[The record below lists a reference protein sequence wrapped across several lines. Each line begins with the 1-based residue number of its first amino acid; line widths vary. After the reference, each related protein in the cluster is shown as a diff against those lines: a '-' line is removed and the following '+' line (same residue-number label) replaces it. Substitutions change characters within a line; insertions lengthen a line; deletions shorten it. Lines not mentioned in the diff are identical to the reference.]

1 MTLER
6 SKKPFQVTLET
17 GKPKQPQPN
26 QTPIA
31 KTPFAPM
38 SAAQLQRARA
48 RFDRDTAALQRK
60 VAPTDAATPTS
71 QVPDQ
76 QAMPT
81 LPAKQQAFHSSF
93 NKSPAQRKALE
104 NIKNQSIQASSLR
117 AQYQAAITPDI
128 VQRLADER
136 STRQSQDARAS
147 QAPNAL
153 NARTDWFNSELPV
166 LRTRHNNPDQAEF
179 DTASVFNQSDARARD
194 LGKTYVAQRVAS
206 GLTAN
211 DAASAIVNIGRKRD
225 RNNALKGV
233 LSAIRPQDSDY
244 ARIQRLVGEKEHD
257 LELQRRATEEAV
269 MPQAT
274 HLAREAAN
282 PSQANSG
289 ISEKIKAKI
298 GGGSPLPEHVRSQ
311 LEAGLN
317 SDLSKVRVHTDSEAD
332 TLAKSVNAIAFTS
345 GQDIFF
351 SSGKFEP
358 NTKTGYELLAH
369 EVTHTVQQAGGQV
382 KPGIDSDP
390 SLETAAQDTGAKLA
404 AHFDPNVK
412 SSKPKTDLASGA
424 PTSNAGSS
432 QAAVQRLSDT
442 KQLEQTVPT
451 TVGKPE
457 QIPGAKPA
465 QNLKIPLAP
474 IPSEAKVV
482 NEQKPTNKP
491 STPTKAPIKAKA
503 PKPTFKPKTPKSARV
518 KPGSHKLPA
527 ALVKKPV
534 APKANTLEFKADIK
548 STKTGSPTALKTNVN
563 TRNIAFAPIPNLEK
577 TDPSEKAKLL
587 LQQAD
592 STKAAN
598 ATVQNLRNQAQ
609 SLEPHGAKLSAQ
621 ITQAASVAKNLVSQ
635 AGEQQKALI
644 NTQISALIAQ
654 AKSKGQASIG
664 KNNSDAKAKT
674 GTLAGIT
681 NTAKQAITAAHQ
693 QQVQALKT
701 KLEAQK
707 TLIAAKYDA
716 NKGNYVTAGN
726 TAGNEA
732 KTVAAAK
739 AETWRAGKTD
749 ESWWDKTKSYADFGA
764 GPHPNDTAD
773 AKADADIQTG
783 DGYAGSNGYPKI
795 ALEAFEKSKEGIEHD
810 FENFKTYFHDPRLQA
825 LDNQKNNAL
834 SQLQNSEKSAKQ
846 QIEQTRAQMERA
858 MKAQLDGVLQQLTG
872 QKSSLSATIDAVIKQ
887 STSGIDAQSSSQIKG
902 VQTALKTAATGI
914 QSGISQLEAQM
925 SGKNAPKPEVLKKML
940 GQIEQSIAST
950 VKQTLAQTS
959 QSANASGKEFNSL
972 AQTSI
977 TGMRSSTQQGI
988 QTAKQSE
995 QQLIQSLAQLVQ
1007 SASSAYTKF
1016 QQTHKTSSTKTQA
1029 DTIAEFTT
1037 ILLSADPAFK
1047 AALEQLATNLEN
1059 AATDYGK
1066 GLVAHANGPDFSREM
1081 TNAENEAK
1089 AKVQP
1094 RWKGLLK
1101 ILLIIVV
1108 IVVIALVIGPAVI
1121 GAVGAFAATM
1131 GAGAAAG
1138 AIGAIVGGAIVGAL
1152 SGAVIQMGSN
1162 AIDGKAIFEGVGQA
1176 MLVGAISG
1184 AIGGGLGYAF
1194 SSGANAAAASSR
1206 TMLSAI
1212 GNKANTFAGKM
1223 ILDQVN
1229 GVVSS
1234 QFSSLLTTGKFQDF
1248 GDMLRDPSMWI
1259 GVGVS
1264 AASHAGGT
1272 RVGTNGEPVRPA
1284 NKLEIIQ
1291 ERAFG
1296 AGENFG
1302 KGAGYKVGDVTGFGN
1317 VKVRTEVNPNIGPEG
1332 QRVGGFEEGKTK
1344 LEVGEGAH
1352 PNDVKIHEDVAKQVR
1367 KDNSPLNQAKERILG
1382 TERETPIN
1390 SRKYEL
1396 EFEAKKHEQM
1406 AAWREKAAADL
1417 PANDPQRAKLLNEA
1431 AQLRQKSETFKEAA
1445 NSAEVRKQNGFGEI
1459 ELVEKF
1465 DPSKSTSEY
1474 QNKAQERIDRLAA
1487 KGKITP
1493 EEATSLK
1500 SKLENTKN
1508 PREAHDFLWN
1518 MDRDGAQFAKN
1529 LENFSTRT
1537 QEQPISLQ
1545 DPQQRAQFLQEQL
1558 QQVREDTG
1566 IPKQRVRGED
1576 GKFKWEGGTVAVG
1589 ATDIPGLQDQ
1599 VFRGGSKEAGGPA
1612 NKTFESPQDFGAT
1625 KNHAEQN
1632 LGGQLDAKLQ
1642 ELIAQGKITPA
1653 DLEGKSVFVHV
1664 DQEVCSVCR
1673 QGLSPT
1679 KSGTTVDPGVLS
1691 QMSQKY
1697 PGLTFEITNSN
1708 TGEVLTVK
1716 GGKIIQSTNSSPLN
1730 RAGVLADETT
1740 TVKPSSEIVKP
1751 EIKSTELDAPR
1762 QKLSQGE
1769 ETISAYTTKEL
1780 PPYGPER
1787 WKFLDDPTNWTPE
1800 RQALHQELIEKAQ
1813 GDAQQF
1819 ADAAQMGDPTIYAMR
1834 GNTAAGKTR
1843 AIKGNIPELE
1853 EPVNATKDLRHR
1865 GVNPDDFKVD
1875 LREAQTDI
1883 TLTSSQT
1890 HSESSTLAG
1899 KFEDTL
1905 RTIQTSDGAELGSIL
1920 IDKRLARLE
1929 DVQTYAKMAEDTG
1942 RKLNVYDV
1950 DAPLEVSLA
1959 GVLERI
1965 PGGNDPLPPYQIIAD
1980 GFRDIRTNRAN
1991 VIEFYEDHPNLGKY
2005 ELYGT
2010 LPDGSKVKVAEV
2022 INGSV
2027 EVFQKEMYLEITA
2040 KSGDDFSQM
2049 IANKKISSQ
2058 LIESLTQSL
2067 SGERAAKVREILEP
2081 YIGQTWETALNA
2093 HSTKKTGK

>member
-1 MTLER
+1 MTLEH
-6 SKKPFQVTLET
+6 SKKPSQVVLEK
-17 GKPKQPQPN
+17 GKPKPADQAQVPG
-26 QTPIA
+26 A
-31 KTPFAPM
+31 KAPFAPM

-60 VAPTDAATPTS
+60 VSPSDSTAVK

-76 QAMPT
+76 QAAPKIQVK
-81 LPAKQQAFHSSF
+81 PEAFHSSF
-93 NKSPAQRKALE
+93 VKSPVQRKALE

-117 AQYQAAITPDI
+117 SAYQAAIVPEM

-136 STRQSQDARAS
+136 STQQHQEARAS

-166 LRTRHNNPDQAEF
+166 LRARHNNPDQAEF
-179 DTASVFNQSDARARD
+179 DSASVFHQSDAQARD

-211 DAASAIVNIGRKRD
+211 DAASAIVNIQRQRD

-244 ARIQRLVGEKEHD
+244 ARIQRLVAEKEQE

-269 MPQAT
+269 MPQAMQ
-274 HLAREAAN
+274 LAKDAAN
-282 PSQANSG
+282 PTAANSG

-317 SDLSKVRVHTDSEAD
+317 ADLSRVRVHTDGDAD
-332 TLAKSVNAIAFTS
+332 MLAKSVNAIAFTS
-345 GQDIFF
+345 GHDIFF
-351 SSGKFEP
+351 QNGKFEP
-358 NTKTGYELLAH
+358 NTKTGYELIAH
-369 EVTHTVQQAGGQV
+369 EVTHTLQQAGGQV

-390 SLETAAQDTGAKLA
+390 SLETAAQDSGAKLA
-404 AHFDPNVK
+404 ANFDPNQSTPK
-412 SSKPKTDLASGA
+412 TNSAPSKPSSSAAG
-424 PTSNAGSS
+424 GSS
-432 QAAVQRLSDT
+432 QVAVQRLSDSS
-442 KQLEQTVPT
+442 QLNQPVPT
-451 TVGKPE
+451 TGAKPE
-457 QIPGAKPA
+457 QIPGAKPD
-465 QNLKIPLAP
+465 QNLKIPDAP

-482 NEQKPTNKP
+482 NEQTPETKP
-491 STPTKAPIKAKA
+491 SIPTKAPIKAKT
-503 PKPTFKPKTPKSARV
+503 PKPSSKLKTPKKSRV
-518 KPGSHKLPA
+518 QPNAHKLPA
-527 ALVKKPV
+527 AIVKKPV
-534 APKANTLEFKADIK
+534 TPKANKLEFQADIK
-548 STKTGSPTALKTNVN
+548 PNKQAAPTALKTNVN
-563 TRNIAFAPIPNLEK
+563 TGNIAFAPIPNLEK
-577 TDPSEKAKLL
+577 IDPAEKAKLL
-587 LQQAD
+587 KQQAQ
-592 STKAAN
+592 STQAAN
-598 ATVQNLRNQAQ
+598 ATIQNLRKQAQ

-621 ITQAASVAKNLVSQ
+621 ITQAASAAKNLVTQ
-635 AGEQQKALI
+635 AGAQQKALV

-654 AKSKGQASIG
+654 ARAKGQASIA
-664 KNNSDAKAKT
+664 KNNSDAKAKMAA
-674 GTLAGIT
+674 LPGIT
-681 NTAKQAITAAHQ
+681 NSAKQAITADHQ
-693 QQVQALKT
+693 QKVQALKT

-707 TLIAAKYDA
+707 ALIAAKYDA
-716 NKGNYVTAGN
+716 NKSHYESAAQTAGSAAKGV
-726 TAGNEA
+726 AG
-732 KTVAAAK
+732 KK
-739 AETWRAGKTD
+739 AETWRAGKTH

-764 GPHPNDTAD
+764 GKNHNDIMD

-783 DGYAGSNGYPKI
+783 DGYAGGDGYPKE
-795 ALEAFEKSKEGIEHD
+795 ALKAFEESKKGIDRD
-810 FENFKTYFHDPRLQA
+810 FENFKTQIHDPLKQG
-825 LDNQKNNAL
+825 LDSQKDNAL
-834 SQLQNSEKSAKQ
+834 KQLQSSETSAKQ
-846 QIEQTRAQMERA
+846 QIEQTRAQMENA

-872 QKSSLSATIDAVIKQ
+872 QKTSLSATIDAVIKQ

-914 QSGISQLEAQM
+914 QSSISKLESQM
-925 SGKNAPKPEVLKKML
+925 SGKNAPKPEVLKRML
-940 GQIEQSIAST
+940 GQIERSIAST

-988 QTAKQSE
+988 QSAKQSE

-1016 QQTHKTSSTKTQA
+1016 QQTHKTTTAKTQA
-1029 DTIAEFTT
+1029 DTIAEFTK
-1037 ILLSADPAFK
+1037 ILTSSDTAFQ
-1047 AALEQLATNLEN
+1047 AALEQLATSLEK
-1059 AATDYGK
+1059 AAADYGTA
-1066 GLVAHANGPDFSREM
+1066 LVAHANGPDFARVLTEAERE
-1081 TNAENEAK
+1081 AE

-1162 AIDGKAIFEGVGQA
+1162 AIDGKAIFDGVGQA

-1212 GNKANTFAGKM
+1212 GSKANSFAGKM

-1248 GDMLRDPSMWI
+1248 GDMLKDPSMWI

-1264 AASHAGGT
+1264 AASHAGGP
-1272 RVGTNGEPVRPA
+1272 RVGVNGEPVRPA

-1302 KGAGYKVGDVTGFGN
+1302 KSAGFKVGDVTGFGN
-1317 VKVRTEVNPNIGPEG
+1317 VKVRTEVNPNLGPEG
-1332 QRVGGFEEGKTK
+1332 QRISGFDEGKTK
-1344 LEVGEGAH
+1344 LEIGEGAH
-1352 PNDVKIHEDVAKQVR
+1352 PNDVKIHEDIAKQTR
-1367 KDNSPLNQAKERILG
+1367 QDNSLLNQAKERILG
-1382 TERETPIN
+1382 TERETPVN

-1396 EFEAKKHEQM
+1396 EFEAQKHERM
-1406 AAWREKAAADL
+1406 AAWREQEAAKLPEGSPERVKLQQEAADL
-1417 PANDPQRAKLLNEA
+1417 RQRS
-1431 AQLRQKSETFKEAA
+1431 AQFKENA
-1445 NSAEVRKQNGFGEI
+1445 NNANLNKQAGNGEI
-1459 ELVEKF
+1459 EAVEKF
-1465 DPSKSTSEY
+1465 DPSKSASEY
-1474 QNKAQERIDRLAA
+1474 QQKAQERIDRLAA

-1493 EEATSLK
+1493 EEAASLK
-1500 SKLENTKN
+1500 SKLESTKN

-1518 MDRDGAQFAKN
+1518 LDRDGAGFAKN
-1529 LENFSTRT
+1529 LENFSPRT
-1537 QEQPISLQ
+1537 QEEPISLQ
-1545 DPQQRAQFLQEQL
+1545 DPQQRAEFLQRQL
-1558 QQVREDTG
+1558 EQVREDTG

-1642 ELIAQGKITPA
+1642 DLISQGKLTPA
-1653 DLEGKSVFVHV
+1653 DLEGKSVFIHV

-1673 QGLSPT
+1673 QGLNPT
-1679 KSGTTVDPGVLS
+1679 KSGATVDPGVLG

-1716 GGKIIQSTNSSPLN
+1716 GGKIISQSTNPSVLN
-1730 RAGVLADETT
+1730 RAGVLAEEST
-1740 TVKPSSEIVKP
+1740 TVKSASEVAKP
-1751 EIKSTELDAPR
+1751 EIKTSDLETPR
-1762 QKLSQGE
+1762 QKLEQNKDTVE
-1769 ETISAYTTKEL
+1769 AYTTKEL
-1780 PPYGPER
+1780 PPYGSER
-1787 WKFLDDPTNWTPE
+1787 WKFLDDPNNWTPE
-1800 RQALHQELIEKAQ
+1800 RQALHKELIEKAQ

-1819 ADAAQMGDPTIYAMR
+1819 ADAAQIGDPTIYAMR

-1890 HSESSTLAG
+1890 HSESSMLSG

-1905 RTIQTSDGAELGSIL
+1905 RTIQTSDGKELGSIL

-1929 DVQTYAKMAEDTG
+1929 DVQAYAKMAEDTG

-1965 PGGNDPLPPYQIIAD
+1965 PGGNDPLPPYKIIAD
-1980 GFRDIRTNRAN
+1980 GFKDVRTNRAD
-1991 VIEFYEDHPNLGKY
+1991 VIKFFEDNPQLGKY

-2010 LPDGSKVKVAEV
+2010 LADGSKVKV
-2022 INGSV
+2022 V
-2027 EVFQKEMYLEITA
+2027 EVVNGKRTTFNEELYKEITA
-2040 KSGDDFSQM
+2040 PPGELPDF
-2049 IANKKISSQ
+2049 IANTKINSES
-2058 LIESLTQSL
+2058 IEALTKSL
-2067 SGERAAKVREILEP
+2067 SPERAQKVREILEP
-2081 YIGQTWETALNA
+2081 YMGKTWKEALDA
-2093 HSTKKTGK
+2093 HSQKK